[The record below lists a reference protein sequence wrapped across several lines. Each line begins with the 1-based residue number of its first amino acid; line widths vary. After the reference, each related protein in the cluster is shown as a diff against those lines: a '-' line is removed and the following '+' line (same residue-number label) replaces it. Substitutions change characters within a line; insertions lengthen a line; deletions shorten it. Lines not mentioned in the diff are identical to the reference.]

1 MIKWP
6 EFQTVPINL
15 IVIGGVMNK
24 QDEEQVQPLDPFAFD
39 ATAPERIAIDQIPFD
54 ILIQM
59 DEQKAHEES
68 LDRFQASM

>member
-1 MIKWP
+1 MS
-6 EFQTVPINL
+6 
-15 IVIGGVMNK
+15 K

-59 DEQKAHEES
+59 DEQKAHEACLLRFQES
-68 LDRFQASM
+68 L